1 MKFKKS
7 LFKSNNP
14 MVKEEVL
21 RRNSTSKDI
30 ENMTIQGGV
39 NKSFVLFGVLLMAF
53 YVGYAAPSTLFMYGG
68 VIGGFIVSII
78 AARDTQR
85 SAIWA
90 PLFAGLY
97 GVAIGSVSHFYA
109 ALYDGIIFHA
119 VTLTFA
125 IFFTM
130 LTLYKSGLIKVTD
143 RFRSIILMA
152 TGAIMLL
159 YIVSFVLSFFS
170 IDFPFL
176 HDRGMIGVGIS
187 LVIVAIASLKLLVDF
202 DNFDKGEQ
210 LGSPKYMEWYI
221 AMGFLFT
228 MIWLYME
235 ILWLLSNFLGED

>member
-7 LFKSNNP
+7 LFESNNP

-21 RRNSTSKDI
+21 RRNTTQERLDV
-30 ENMTIQGGV
+30 MTVQGGV

-53 YVGYAAPSTLFMYGG
+53 YVGYAMPNTLFMYGG
-68 VIGGFIVSII
+68 MIGGFIVSII
-78 AARDTQR
+78 AAKDTQR

-97 GVAIGSVSHFYA
+97 GLAIGAISYFYA
-109 ALYDGIIFHA
+109 SIYNGIIFHA

-125 IFFTM
+125 IFFAM
-130 LTLYKSGLIKVTD
+130 LTLYKSGLITVTE

-152 TGAIMLL
+152 TGAIMLM
-159 YIVSFVLSFFS
+159 YIISFVLSFFS

-176 HDRGMIGVGIS
+176 HDRDAIGIGIS
-187 LVIVAIASLKLLVDF
+187 LAIVAIASLKLLVDF
-202 DNFDKGEQ
+202 DNFDKGAQ
-210 LGSPKYMEWYI
+210 MGSPKYMEWYI
-221 AMGFLFT
+221 AMGFIFT

-235 ILWLLSNFLGED
+235 ILWLLSNFLGDD